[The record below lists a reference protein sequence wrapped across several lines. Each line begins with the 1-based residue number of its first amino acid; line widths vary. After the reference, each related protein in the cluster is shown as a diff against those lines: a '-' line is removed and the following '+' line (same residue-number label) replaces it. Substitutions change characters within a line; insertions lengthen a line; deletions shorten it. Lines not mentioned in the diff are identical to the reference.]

1 MARSNGGKAK
11 AFFRANPSGAF
22 DQYLQDIQKLP
33 LIKDPAE
40 ERRLARR
47 VQRGGEKAAER
58 LVTANLRFVI
68 SYVKKYQGHG
78 LDLSELVAIGN
89 EGLLKAVKKFD
100 PDQGVKFISYAVW
113 WVRQAVLKALAE
125 QTRSVRIPLNQNS
138 QLIKMSRT
146 ETYLSQELG
155 REPTD
160 DEIAKALEDTVE
172 NVRTARRMTAAEL
185 SLDAP
190 VDRSDKDAATLGE
203 RFAGQEGGEIEE
215 GTDGRLMR
223 EFIDRIFQK
232 YLARREVLLE
242 DAVDELAHQP
252 AVGPLLDLAAL
263 LTREPLAQR
272 RRVLVA
278 AVDRSVQR
286 QLRRRHPARGA
297 HVLDRVFQRLG
308 DLVVGGLAAELLRE
322 IRLGAAH
329 LDQLRVLIQGDPNA
343 AGLLGQRLEHRLTHP
358 PDGVGDELHPL
369 VRIEL
374 LHRLE
379 EPFVADRHQLGEIEP
394 VTLILLDVGDDEPEV
409 GGDEALGGLLVAPLD
424 APGQPALFRGGLDE
438 REFLDFLQVFV
449 EGARRRG
456 FVKLPIIKDPAVSRR
471 LTRPV
476 QRGDH

>member
-1 MARSNGGKAK
+1 RVQLSVNAPSTSISPHVMWIVDKRGSHATHEQFVMWKNEYICTIRRRFLYWAPFIEFSTGSTYVSTVGALAMVRSNGGKAK

-47 VQRGGEKAAER
+47 VQRGDEKAAER

-138 QLIKMSRT
+138 QLIRMSRT

-160 DEIAKALEDTVE
+160 DEIAMALEDTVE

-215 GTDGRLMR
+215 KTDGKLMR

-232 YLARREVLLE
+232 YLTPRERKILYLYY
-242 DAVDELAHQP
+242 
-252 AVGPLLDLAAL
+252 G
-263 LTREPLAQR
+263 
-272 RRVLVA
+272 
-278 AVDRSVQR
+278 
-286 QLRRRHPARGA
+286 
-297 HVLDRVFQRLG
+297 
-308 DLVVGGLAAELLRE
+308 
-322 IRLGAAH
+322 
-329 LDQLRVLIQGDPNA
+329 
-343 AGLLGQRLEHRLTHP
+343 
-358 PDGVGDELHPL
+358 
-369 VRIEL
+369 
-374 LHRLE
+374 LE
-379 EPFVADRHQLGEIEP
+379 EGSEAM
-394 VTLILLDVGDDEPEV
+394 TLEKIG
-409 GGDEALGGLLVAPLD
+409 AL
-424 APGQPALFRGGLDE
+424 
-438 REFLDFLQVFV
+438 
-449 EGARRRG
+449 
-456 FVKLPIIKDPAVSRR
+456 
-471 LTRPV
+471 
-476 QRGDH
+476 

>member
-11 AFFRANPSGAF
+11 PFFRTTPSGAF

-47 VQRGGEKAAER
+47 VQRGDEKAAER

-89 EGLLKAVKKFD
+89 EGLLTAVKKFD
-100 PDQGVKFISYAVW
+100 PDQRVKFISYAVW

-138 QLIKMSRT
+138 QLIRMSRT

-160 DEIAKALEDTVE
+160 NEIAQALEDTVE

-215 GTDGRLMR
+215 HTDGTLMR

-232 YLARREVLLE
+232 YLTPRERKILYLYYGLE
-242 DAVDELAHQP
+242 EGSEAMTLEKI
-252 AVGPLLDLAAL
+252 GAL
-263 LTREPLAQR
+263 MGVTRER
-272 RRVLVA
+272 I
-278 AVDRSVQR
+278 R
-286 QLRRRHPARGA
+286 QIRERA
-297 HVLDRVFQRLG
+297 F
-308 DLVVGGLAAELLRE
+308 EKLRE
-322 IRLGAAH
+322 S
-329 LDQLRVLIQGDPNA
+329 
-343 AGLLGQRLEHRLTHP
+343 
-358 PDGVGDELHPL
+358 PDGK
-369 VRIEL
+369 
-374 LHRLE
+374 
-379 EPFVADRHQLGEIEP
+379 
-394 VTLILLDVGDDEPEV
+394 
-409 GGDEALGGLLVAPLD
+409 AL
-424 APGQPALFRGGLDE
+424 
-438 REFLDFLQVFV
+438 
-449 EGARRRG
+449 RG
-456 FVKLPIIKDPAVSRR
+456 FWRAA
-471 LTRPV
+471 
-476 QRGDH
+476 